1 MKINQIALR
10 QKESRLLSSPNNKM
24 SIKIDSQE
32 PNIISNENNLIQLLK
47 TLSVRIMHKETVIAK
62 FVITMQCEVELE
74 QDEKF
79 ITAMF
84 DKMIL
89 PLILF
94 LFESNDGRNESSFF
108 PNIVSL
114 YLLIR

>member
-89 PLILF
+89 PLFYSYLNQMMVEMN
-94 LFESNDGRNESSFF
+94 LSSFPISF
-108 PNIVSL
+108 L
-114 YLLIR
+114 YTH

>member
-89 PLILF
+89 PLFYSYLNQMMVEMN
-94 LFESNDGRNESSFF
+94 LSST
-108 PNIVSL
+108 L
-114 YLLIR
+114 